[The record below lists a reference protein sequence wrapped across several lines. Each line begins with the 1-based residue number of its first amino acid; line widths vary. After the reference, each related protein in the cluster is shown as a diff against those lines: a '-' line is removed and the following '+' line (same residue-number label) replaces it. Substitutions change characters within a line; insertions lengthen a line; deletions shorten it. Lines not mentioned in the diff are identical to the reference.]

1 MTAGAPE
8 RPWSIRADGVT
19 VRVRVTP
26 KSSRDGVDGIETTAQ
41 GAALKVRVRAVPDKG
56 AANAAVIETLADW
69 LGVPKST
76 VSLVAGGTSRVKSLA
91 IAGDGAALAARLERR
106 FGESG

>member
-1 MTAGAPE
+1 MTDASD
-8 RPWSIRADGVT
+8 RPWSVRSDGVT

-26 KSSRDGVDGIETTAQ
+26 KSSRDGVDGIEATAQ

-56 AANAAVIETLADW
+56 AANTAVGQTLADW

-76 VSLVAGGTSRVKSLA
+76 ISLLSGSTSRVKNLA
-91 IAGDGAALAARLERR
+91 IAGDGAKLVTLLEQRLAD
-106 FGESG
+106 GD